1 MAQKTDIEVPL
12 KPSGERPAAPQP
24 PSDSAPPDAGSHSAS
39 PPPVSHA
46 EEFFRARPRAR
57 LYLIGVILAV
67 LVGGYFAVRYFM
79 SYESTD
85 DAQVDGHL
93 MPLSARI
100 SGYILKVN
108 VDDNQYVSAGTVLAE
123 IDPKDYQVAV
133 DKARADLADAEA
145 TAQALNINVPVTSV
159 STSSQTSATEADAAT
174 ARAGIGVAQQ
184 QFDAARAQL
193 AQAEANDVKAQDD
206 LVRYKQLVDKQEIS
220 QQLYDQAL
228 AAAKASTAAVAAGR
242 ANVAAAE
249 QQVAQAHSRLAQAEA
264 NWRSS
269 LTGPQQVASTRA
281 RALSAEA
288 AVKQKEA
295 ALEQAGLNL
304 QYTKITAPVN
314 GVVTKNAEVGMNV
327 QPGQQLFSIVPLDD
341 VWVTANFKETQLKY
355 MRPGQRAE
363 IKVDANGRTYK
374 GHVDSIAGTS
384 GARLSLLPPENATG
398 NYVKVVQRVPVKIIL
413 EPGENKD
420 HYLRLGMSVEPTVH
434 VK

>member
-1 MAQKTDIEVPL
+1 MAQKTDIEAPS
-12 KPSGERPAAPQP
+12 KPSEASPAAA
-24 PSDSAPPDAGSHSAS
+24 DSSAAPG
-39 PPPVSHA
+39 PPPVS
-46 EEFFRARPRAR
+46 RSNNILRSNPRTR
-57 LYLIGVILAV
+57 LYLVGAILVV
-67 LVGGYFAVRYFM
+67 LVAGFFAWRYFT

-108 VDDNQYVSAGTVLAE
+108 VDDNQYVPAGFVLAE

-145 TAQALNINVPVTSV
+145 TAQALNITVPVTSV
-159 STSSQTSATEADAAT
+159 STTSQTSATAADVENAK
-174 ARAGIGVAQQ
+174 AGIGVAQQ
-184 QFDAARAQL
+184 QLDAARAQL
-193 AQAEANDVKAQDD
+193 VQAEANDVKAQDD
-206 LVRYKQLVDKQEIS
+206 LVRYKQLVDKQEVS
-220 QQLYDQAL
+220 QQIYDQAL
-228 AAAKASTAAVAAGR
+228 ATARASTATIVADK

-249 QQVAQAHSRLAQAEA
+249 QQVAQAHSRLAQSEA

-269 LTGPQQVASTRA
+269 LTGPQQVATSRA

-288 AVKQKEA
+288 AVKQKQA
-295 ALEQAGLNL
+295 ALEQAELNL
-304 QYTKITAPVN
+304 QYTKILAPVN
-314 GVVTKNAEVGMNV
+314 GVVSKNAEVGMNV
-327 QPGQQLFSIVPLDD
+327 QPGQQLFNIVPLDD
-341 VWVTANFKETQLKY
+341 IWVTANFKETQLKY
-355 MRPGQRAE
+355 MRPGQKAE
-363 IKVDANGRTYK
+363 IKVDANGRSYK
-374 GHVDSIAGTS
+374 GHVDSIAGSS

-398 NYVKVVQRVPVKIIL
+398 NYVKVVQRVPVKIVL